1 LWHFRDYG
9 RSHGTSLVE
18 ALIAAITEAGVDL
31 VPVLSLRQRL
41 LQFVKHE

>member
-1 LWHFRDYG
+1 VIIRK
-9 RSHGTSLVE
+9 SHGTSLVE

-31 VPVLSLRQRL
+31 VPILSRHQRL